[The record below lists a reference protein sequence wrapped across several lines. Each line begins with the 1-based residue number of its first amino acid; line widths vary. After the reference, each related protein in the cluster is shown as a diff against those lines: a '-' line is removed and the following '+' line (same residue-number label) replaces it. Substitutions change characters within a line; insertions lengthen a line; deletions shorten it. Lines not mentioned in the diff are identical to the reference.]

1 MYNSYNWLR
10 LLHLRIPLLCL
21 KHFMLRISEP
31 KKMSETAEEE
41 EEKEDP
47 KAI

>member
-1 MYNSYNWLR
+1 MVKTCKAL
-10 LLHLRIPLLCL
+10 
-21 KHFMLRISEP
+21 SELEKWT

-41 EEKEDP
+41 EDP